1 MRTEPHHDIKAT
13 AIRDAD
19 GHGGRP
25 CKHHPL
31 KHISPS
37 PVCGR
42 DKGGASGVALIM
54 EGGAGPQNSFGCM
67 MFPS

>member
-13 AIRDAD
+13 AIR
-19 GHGGRP
+19 
-25 CKHHPL
+25 
-31 KHISPS
+31 
-37 PVCGR
+37 
-42 DKGGASGVALIM
+42 VALIM